1 MLKQTVGMSE
11 VQLNHVCP
19 PETSGYL
26 VKARKFPPT
35 KKKYYYRLNGA
46 VLTRHLAKE
55 ADCREKIVVIGSFC
69 KFHSKNGFI
78 LSILSHHHVF
88 YAKNDSECKKWVL
101 ALRQASSFQLETF
114 YHIRSVI
121 GVGGFASVRAAYDKE
136 TNLKVAVKTLEKN
149 SGTDAFLQRE
159 IDIMRTVQHPNVVRT
174 IDIFESALN
183 YHIVMEY
190 LPKGSLFDLM
200 KPYRKFDENF
210 VRGLMGQILRGLV
223 YLHSNGIAHRDL
235 KPENILLDG
244 EDPLCAKIAD
254 FGLSNFY
261 EECSGVLMK
270 TLIGT
275 PQFVAPELV
284 KNEAYGMEVDLWAV
298 GMMTFNMLTGVL
310 PFSEEEVL
318 DKYRS
323 GRFQVEYKQSKW
335 RNLSQEAL
343 SFTQMLLCVDASRRL
358 NAVGAL
364 HHKWFSVVNTNLPGE
379 SGDELS
385 PETSASTIE
394 RMAPMMSF
402 RKCVH
407 AMRFLKRVMAKAGI
421 VTTFKMDQAVERSQD
436 RFVSLTSEASVA
448 TVDDSEWD
456 FVVQDLDRCGLPKLN
471 SVRVESMAVPEYY
484 TGLREGCFADDP
496 QESSGASGSVFSGE
510 NRTSSLRSPG
520 PHVMSAYSRASSML
534 SDIVKLGSRQF
545 RGGERNGMGLRA
557 ETVCVGSFE
566 RSDSVVRHTGS
577 ASARVRAAES
587 PAHFERGIGFY
598 SGQMRG
604 ENQVFARP
612 IQSMVVGNAV
622 NQISRGSDPHYMK
635 KGMSHNFDQVSPT
648 GLHELASELNS
659 PEHRVEPEADEERGW
674 YGSDYVEVTGVKMSS
689 KDRLREKTKR
699 WLGKLRRKDK
709 DRHLY

>member
-1 MLKQTVGMSE
+1 MSE
-11 VQLNHVCP
+11 VQLTHVCP
-19 PETSGYL
+19 PETSGFL

-78 LSILSHHHVF
+78 LSIFSHHHVF
-88 YAKNDSECKKWVL
+88 YAKNDFECKKWVL
-101 ALRQASSFQLETF
+101 ALRQASSFKLETF
-114 YHIRSVI
+114 YHVRSII

-174 IDIFESALN
+174 IDIFESTMH
-183 YHIVMEY
+183 YHIVMEF

-200 KPYRKFDENF
+200 KPYRKFEEPF
-210 VRGLMGQILRGLV
+210 VRDLMNQILRGLA

-244 EDPLCAKIAD
+244 ENPLCAKIAD
-254 FGLSNFY
+254 FGLSNFH

-318 DKYRS
+318 EKYRS
-323 GRFQVEYKQSKW
+323 GCFHVEYRASKW

-364 HHKWFSVVNTNLPGE
+364 HHKWFRMGNSADRCE

-385 PETSASTIE
+385 PVLSGSVSE
-394 RMAPMMSF
+394 RMTPVTSF
-402 RKCVH
+402 RRCVH

-421 VTTFKMDQAVERSQD
+421 VTTFKVEQIVERSQD
-436 RFVSLTSEASVA
+436 RFVSLGSEASVA

-456 FVVQDLDRCGLPKLN
+456 FIVQDVDRCGSQRLPFT
-471 SVRVESMAVPEYY
+471 SAESMVVPEYY
-484 TGLREGCFADDP
+484 GSLRQSNLGGDP
-496 QESSGASGSVFSGE
+496 QASQGSSGITPSGDS
-510 NRTSSLRSPG
+510 RSPSLSS
-520 PHVMSAYSRASSML
+520 PQPQVMSAYSRASSML
-534 SDIVKLGSRQF
+534 SDIVKLGSRQCRDGG
-545 RGGERNGMGLRA
+545 RGGLGPRS

-566 RSDSVVRHTGS
+566 RSGSVNRNMGS
-577 ASARVRAAES
+577 SSARGHADAS
-587 PAHFERGIGFY
+587 PGRFWGGAGSY
-598 SGQMRG
+598 SGQKLSGREM
-604 ENQVFARP
+604 VARP
-612 IQSMVVGNAV
+612 IQSMVVGNV
-622 NQISRGSDPHYMK
+622 IHQTGKRNDLHFME
-635 KGMSHNFDQVSPT
+635 KGMSHNINLVSPT
-648 GLHELASELNS
+648 ALHEMASELNS
-659 PEHRVEPEADEERGW
+659 STQRAESETGTEGDQ
-674 YGSDYVEVTGVKMSS
+674 YGTGYVDATSVKLSS

-699 WLGKLRRKDK
+699 WLGKLRRKD
-709 DRHLY
+709 RHTG